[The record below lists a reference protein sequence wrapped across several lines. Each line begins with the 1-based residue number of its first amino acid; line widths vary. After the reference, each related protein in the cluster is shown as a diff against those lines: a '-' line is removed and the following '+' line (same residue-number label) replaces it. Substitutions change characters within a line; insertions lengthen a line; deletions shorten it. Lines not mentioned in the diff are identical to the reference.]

1 MTSLPRGRPPRTDA
15 QRAEQRTRLLEA
27 AMAAIRLNGPDVSLM
42 DMARAAGVSKPVLY
56 SEFGD
61 KQGVADAIA
70 VTLAQRV
77 ERDIVANVVGDLDL
91 EGALTTGAVDAR
103 AAVTEMTRVLI
114 DLVDSE
120 PDVYKFLVRSLRAND
135 RGFLDNA
142 LVRVI
147 HERSM
152 FFLRFFSAE
161 VDAGD
166 VQVVVDAAFGMILGA
181 VESWQSDQTVPKE
194 RLIELLSGAIY
205 AGLNSVIPLP
215 QTKERKR
222 SRVR

>member
-1 MTSLPRGRPPRTDA
+1 
-15 QRAEQRTRLLEA
+15 
-27 AMAAIRLNGPDVSLM
+27 MAAIRLNGPDVSLL
-42 DMARAAGVSKPVLY
+42 DMAKAAGVSKPVLY

-70 VTLAQRV
+70 VTLAERV
-77 ERDIVANVVGDLDL
+77 ERDIVARVVGDGTL
-91 EGALTTGAVDAR
+91 ERVLEEGSIDTR
-103 AAVTEMTRVLI
+103 SAVTEMTRVLI
-114 DLVDSE
+114 ELIDSE
-120 PDVYKFLVRSLRAND
+120 PDVYKFVVRSLREND

-161 VDAGD
+161 VEPGD

-181 VESWQSDQTVPKE
+181 VESWQTDQTVPKA

-205 AGLNSVIPLP
+205 AGLNSVIPL
-215 QTKERKR
+215 
-222 SRVR
+222 S